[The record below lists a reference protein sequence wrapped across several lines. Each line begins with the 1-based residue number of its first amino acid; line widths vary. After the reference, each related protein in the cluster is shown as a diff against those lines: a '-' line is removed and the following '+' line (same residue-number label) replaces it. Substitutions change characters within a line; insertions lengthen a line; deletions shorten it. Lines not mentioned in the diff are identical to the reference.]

1 MKVKSL
7 LLLIVLVGSL
17 ISLSP
22 AVASVSFEVSPV
34 KESIS
39 VPPGASISVPVRVT
53 NTGDRPLA
61 NLTLSIVWN
70 LENGLYAV
78 NKTVYVGVNESKVFD
93 LTINVPELSPGDYE
107 VTIRGISGNIS
118 VEREMTI
125 HVEREVA
132 YSLDVDVGSGYPY
145 GSDVEIRFSLVSH
158 SNDRIAGT
166 IWIKVYLEG
175 EIIEE
180 KEESVYLDP
189 GEGWSYPMVIPRPDI
204 GTYRVKLSANLSGV
218 YREIEKTFVVYRRN
232 FTYRAWYSN
241 GALMVQVKL
250 ANGSPVGGVEVSV
263 NGVKMKTDE
272 DGLVRYP
279 TTSPGLYEIELNL
292 DGVLEKT
299 ALYVGRLF
307 VSYELRGSTLE
318 LKVLDSNGDPVP
330 NVTLSIAG
338 PEGEYQVVTDENGEA
353 STSLDIVGYG
363 TLSITASAE
372 NYVGSSLII
381 TVPSPFH
388 LTSTTSAP
396 QTTTTAN
403 QLTTTNATQGNYTP
417 VEGGREGIDWVFLGS
432 VLLGLVIFGGS
443 FYFTFLRPHLIEEEL
458 GEYYFVKLRAPRLV
472 PLRNFTWEKGMNA
485 VEVRTTR
492 GEARIEGSKVTW
504 RIDELKPGE
513 EAVLQV
519 VLG

>member
-1 MKVKSL
+1 MKAESL
-7 LLLIVLVGSL
+7 LLLMALVCSL
-17 ISLSP
+17 VPLTQVS
-22 AVASVSFEVSPV
+22 ASISFEVSPV
-34 KESIS
+34 KDVIS
-39 VPPGASISVPVRVT
+39 APPGAIVSVPVRVT
-53 NTGDRPLA
+53 NTGDEPLN
-61 NLTLSIVWN
+61 NLTLSIAWN
-70 LENGLYAV
+70 LENGLYTV
-78 NKTVYVGVNESKVFD
+78 NKTVYVGVNESKEFD
-93 LTINVPELSPGDYE
+93 LTINVPELPSGDYE
-107 VTIRGISGNIS
+107 IMIRGILGNIS
-118 VEREMTI
+118 VEKEMTI
-125 HVEREVA
+125 HVEREVV
-132 YSLDVDVGSGYPY
+132 YSLDVDVGSCYPY

-166 IWIKVYLEG
+166 IWMKVYRDG
-175 EIIEE
+175 DVVEE

-250 ANGSPVGGVEVSV
+250 ANGSPVGGIEVTV
-263 NGVKMKTDE
+263 NGVKMKTDKE
-272 DGLVRYP
+272 GLIRYP

-307 VSYELRGSTLE
+307 VSYELRGSTLK
-318 LKVLDSNGDPVP
+318 LKVLDSSGDPVP

-338 PEGEYQVVTDENGEA
+338 PEGEYQAVTNGNGEA
-353 STSLDIVGYG
+353 SVPLSFVGYG

-381 TVPSPFH
+381 TVPSPLH
-388 LTSTTSAP
+388 PSTTSTP
-396 QTTTTAN
+396 QTTTTAD
-403 QLTTTNATQGNYTP
+403 QLTTTTTTQGTP
-417 VEGGREGIDWVFLGS
+417 VGKGKSGVNLALIGS
-432 VLLGLVIFGGS
+432 ILLGLVVFGGS
-443 FYFTFLRPHLIEEEL
+443 FYLAFLRPHIIEEEL
-458 GEYYFVKLRAPRLV
+458 GKYYFVKLRAPRLV
-472 PLRNFTWEKGMNA
+472 ALRDFTWERGMNA
-485 VEVRTTR
+485 IEVRATK